1 VRNSVRAPHA
11 THEVAVTG
19 DQVGRKLSAAL
30 RAQASGLGASPSQ
43 ASTPVHP
50 PGPVHPPV
58 RSGRRSLHARP
69 SPSAWAVLV
78 LAVLLGAMAGALAG
92 VISTW

>member
-1 VRNSVRAPHA
+1 MRNRVQAPHA

-43 ASTPVHP
+43 ASAPVHP
-50 PGPVHPPV
+50 SAPPV
-58 RSGRRSLHARP
+58 KAGRRSLHARP
-69 SPSAWAVLV
+69 RPSAWTVLV
-78 LAVLLGAMAGALAG
+78 LAALLGAMAGPLAG

>member
-1 VRNSVRAPHA
+1 MRNSVRAPNA
-11 THEVAVTG
+11 TYEVAVTG
-19 DQVGRKLSAAL
+19 DHVGRKLSAAL

-50 PGPVHPPV
+50 PV
-58 RSGRRSLHARP
+58 RPGRRSLHARP

-78 LAVLLGAMAGALAG
+78 FAVLLGAMAGALAG

>member
-1 VRNSVRAPHA
+1 MRNSVRGPNA
-11 THEVAVTG
+11 TDEVNVTG

-43 ASTPVHP
+43 ASIPTPP
-50 PGPVHPPV
+50 SMRP
-58 RSGRRSLHARP
+58 GRRSLHARP
-69 SPSAWAVLV
+69 RPSAWAVLV

-92 VISTW
+92 VISIW

>member
-1 VRNSVRAPHA
+1 MRNHVRAPKA
-11 THEVAVTG
+11 PHEVAVTG

-43 ASTPVHP
+43 VATPVHP
-50 PGPVHPPV
+50 PAPPV
-58 RSGRRSLHARP
+58 RPGRRPLHARP
-69 SPSAWAVLV
+69 KPSAWTVLV
-78 LAVLLGAMAGALAG
+78 LAALLGAMAGALAG

>member
-1 VRNSVRAPHA
+1 MRNSVRAPHA

-30 RAQASGLGASPSQ
+30 RAQASGLGASQSQ
-43 ASTPVHP
+43 ASTPALP
-50 PGPVHPPV
+50 PMRP
-58 RSGRRSLHARP
+58 GRRSLHARP
-69 SPSAWAVLV
+69 RPSAWAVLV

>member
-1 VRNSVRAPHA
+1 VRNSVRAPNA
-11 THEVAVTG
+11 NHEVAVTG

-30 RAQASGLGASPSQ
+30 RAQASGLGASPSE
-43 ASTPVHP
+43 ASTPVP
-50 PGPVHPPV
+50 APV
-58 RSGRRSLHARP
+58 RPGRRSLHARP
-69 SPSAWAVLV
+69 RPSAWAVLV